1 MQCYQ
6 LEAIR
11 QAYDGR
17 VVLEIDSLGIQ
28 NGSILGLFGPN
39 GSGKSTLLRILALLE
54 DPIQGTLCFQGS
66 QVSSRDAAARRRIAL
81 LDQSPYLLK
90 RTVQANVAYGL
101 KVRGANDVQAR
112 VQTALEQVGLPPE
125 RFARRRWHEL
135 SGGEAQR
142 VALAARLALKPDVLL
157 LDEPTA
163 NLDQEST
170 ERIRQASL
178 AAREHWGATI
188 VLVSHDRTWLESV
201 SDRFLF
207 VNQGRLSCG

>member
-17 VVLEIDSLGIQ
+17 VVLEIESLAVQ

-54 DPIQGTLCFQGS
+54 DPVRGTLYFQGLR
-66 QVSSRDAAARRRIAL
+66 VSSRDASSRRRIAL

-101 KVRGANDVQAR
+101 KVRREHDVQAR
-112 VQTALEQVGLPPE
+112 VETALKQVGLPPE
-125 RFARRRWHEL
+125 RFAGRRRHEL

-142 VALAARLALKPDVLL
+142 VALAARLVLKPDVLL

-207 VNQGRLSCG
+207 VSQGRLSSG

>member
-17 VVLEIDSLGIQ
+17 VVLEIESLAVQ
-28 NGSILGLFGPN
+28 SGSILGLFGPN

-54 DPIQGTLCFQGS
+54 DPIQGTLSFQGVP
-66 QVSSRDAAARRRIAL
+66 VSSRDAAARRRIAL

-101 KVRGANDVQAR
+101 KVRGTNDVQAR

-142 VALAARLALKPDVLL
+142 VALAARLALKPNVLL

-188 VLVSHDRTWLESV
+188 VLVSHDRNWLESA